1 MRAFTALDAASCT
14 IPPLGLA
21 LFLLSTVTQA
31 GEPAPH
37 AAPPPEAA
45 RVAAKGGAPE
55 PAPAAEHDTAPAGD
69 HGAAPAGEHGEHE
82 GHGEHGE
89 HEGHGEHGPHA
100 HREFFVGAHF
110 AALGSFKGDE
120 KESHLG
126 LGGFFEV
133 SAIHNWLEIEFGL
146 RMLSGKDGVE
156 IPLDLVFKKPFHLN
170 SWIHPYVG
178 LGPTVLLTPGSSES
192 AAHLGLATAVGSY
205 FWLTRH
211 TGLTAELNYNLISDG
226 GAVHEVG
233 GAAGF
238 VVGY

>member
-1 MRAFTALDAASCT
+1 MRAFTALDGVALPS
-14 IPPLGLA
+14 LGLA
-21 LFLLSTVTQA
+21 LFLLSA
-31 GEPAPH
+31 GARAAEPAPH
-37 AAPPPEAA
+37 AAAPPGGA
-45 RVAAKGGAPE
+45 AAKGGAPE
-55 PAPAAEHDTAPAGD
+55 AAPTAEHD
-69 HGAAPAGEHGEHE
+69 AAPSGEQGEHAA
-82 GHGEHGE
+82 HGEHGQ
-89 HEGHGEHGPHA
+89 HA
-100 HREFFVGAHF
+100 HREFFLGAHF

-133 SAIHNWLEIEFGL
+133 SAIHGWLEIEFGL

-192 AAHLGLATAVGSY
+192 AAHIGLATAVGSY

-238 VVGY
+238 VLGY